1 MATGGER
8 YLNWSDFNVACIER
22 GMPPEIFA
30 TLRRSYRTY
39 VEGGTDFT
47 TLRWFFNRYAS
58 WSRVIKVG
66 NDKSIDDEPTGK
78 KKTPPMILYPS
89 TLLEKGFICE
99 IKPDILWCY
108 GDRGQGK
115 SVASYGLAERW
126 LAEAK
131 EWNLSKEFG
140 APRIYVYGDVNG
152 YVPSEPHWFR
162 CPDWY
167 VVDRNDAD
175 FPLLEVYDEVPIH
188 LRSGAVSKASKEWAE
203 KLTRS
208 RHLNVWT
215 IMNMVQAKMA
225 SKRGREMDT
234 LTLDRFSGLRQL
246 RERLEDMPVKAFRD
260 IYRSIV
266 PEMRRKDPGLAMT
279 QLGEDQGD
287 AGTWLTLYETKP
299 PTWLEWRESLKRKKE
314 LGKTAAPYPPECIL
328 HRARHYAKPIIDSIY
343 KELDDEEKMEEYRTM
358 LGKKPETENV
368 EIIEDRLVRQI
379 MRGAGM
385 QWAAIGEALYGVKGA
400 KKEKMGGG
408 GSLQRWGHR
417 HKFEITNELIKS
429 AAQNLSFDLPERN
442 KSPVI
447 YGMGVGV
454 IDLES

>member
-1 MATGGER
+1 
-8 YLNWSDFNVACIER
+8 
-22 GMPPEIFA
+22 
-30 TLRRSYRTY
+30 
-39 VEGGTDFT
+39 
-47 TLRWFFNRYAS
+47 
-58 WSRVIKVG
+58 
-66 NDKSIDDEPTGK
+66 
-78 KKTPPMILYPS
+78 
-89 TLLEKGFICE
+89 
-99 IKPDILWCY
+99 
-108 GDRGQGK
+108 
-115 SVASYGLAERW
+115 
-126 LAEAK
+126 
-131 EWNLSKEFG
+131 
-140 APRIYVYGDVNG
+140 
-152 YVPSEPHWFR
+152 
-162 CPDWY
+162 
-167 VVDRNDAD
+167 
-175 FPLLEVYDEVPIH
+175 
-188 LRSGAVSKASKEWAE
+188 
-203 KLTRS
+203 
-208 RHLNVWT
+208 
-215 IMNMVQAKMA
+215 MVQAKMA

-260 IYRSIV
+260 IYRSII

-328 HRARHYAKPIIDSIY
+328 YRARHYAKPIIDAIY